1 MNRKKALVA
10 AKAPKDYK
18 LLWMV
23 LPFIASS
30 FCLVMFRFLDGYIHC
45 LITYQE

>member
-10 AKAPKDYK
+10 KSPKDYK

-23 LPFIASS
+23 LPFIVRIKNLWNLSYGWNPKV
-30 FCLVMFRFLDGYIHC
+30 FVLWTLEY
-45 LITYQE
+45 

>member
-10 AKAPKDYK
+10 KSPKDYK

-23 LPFIASS
+23 LPFIVRQLSKG
-30 FCLVMFRFLDGYIHC
+30 GYYG
-45 LITYQE
+45 TDEN